1 MPGRDTTREPSPR
14 CVDRYRR
21 GRFPTRS
28 PCAVRCGARCGHSA
42 ARLVCYSAFSERE
55 KGGLRDRVQRNGTR
69 GHGVQRGAER
79 WKWNRTS
86 GPPNGTGRDG
96 PAGLTLGQGCLP
108 ALTTCPRAED
118 NLPRSKHVL
127 ESTRT
132 RRTCRESAGFFV
144 CRELSR
150 HSGCPYSFP
159 RKCKSLPSHP
169 DRERHSFPGSTLP
182 SSVGSRPTHCVN
194 GPRRPWP
201 PPKQARQ
208 PVQLFRTRHSALT
221 MLLRVQARRLSSTFQ
236 ALCCTHN
243 PS

>member
-1 MPGRDTTREPSPR
+1 MRSLGGETSLLLCFQRKREGGRR
-14 CVDRYRR
+14 
-21 GRFPTRS
+21 
-28 PCAVRCGARCGHSA
+28 
-42 ARLVCYSAFSERE
+42 
-55 KGGLRDRVQRNGTR
+55 LRDRVQRNGTR
-69 GHGVQRGAER
+69 GHSVQRGAEW

-96 PAGLTLGQGCLP
+96 TAGWPNLGAGLPACLP

-127 ESTRT
+127 ESTRRT
-132 RRTCRESAGFFV
+132 CTCRESAGLFV
-144 CRELSR
+144 CRELLR

-159 RKCKSLPSHP
+159 RKQVQVQIPSIP
-169 DRERHSFPGSTLP
+169 SGSRKTLV
-182 SSVGSRPTHCVN
+182 SWFDSTVGSRPTHCVN

-201 PPKQARQ
+201 PPKQARL

>member
-1 MPGRDTTREPSPR
+1 
-14 CVDRYRR
+14 
-21 GRFPTRS
+21 
-28 PCAVRCGARCGHSA
+28 VRCGARCGHSA

-55 KGGLRDRVQRNGTR
+55 KGGGGSATGCSGMEHVGTVFNVARNG
-69 GHGVQRGAER
+69 G
-79 WKWNRTS
+79 S
-86 GPPNGTGRDG
+86 GTGRPDRRTGRDG
-96 PAGLTLGQGCLP
+96 TAGWPNLGAGLPACLP

-127 ESTRT
+127 ESTRRT
-132 RRTCRESAGFFV
+132 CTCRESAGLFV
-144 CRELSR
+144 CRELLR

-159 RKCKSLPSHP
+159 RKQVQVQIPSIP
-169 DRERHSFPGSTLP
+169 SGSRKTLV
-182 SSVGSRPTHCVN
+182 SWFDSTVGSRPTHCVN

-201 PPKQARQ
+201 PPKQARL